1 MVTIDVMIWK
11 KLMTLIAAKWS
22 IDDYHKMIET
32 GLLDGR
38 SVELING
45 AIIQMVP
52 EGIAHAF
59 CCRGTAKYL
68 RTILGDRA
76 EISEA
81 HPISLPND
89 SEPEPDIA
97 IVKAPDTLYQNRHP
111 QPDDIFWLIE
121 IANTAL
127 VNDLGIKREL
137 YAQAGITEY
146 WVMNLQTSELKVF
159 RDLSANDYRSE
170 ISLSSGIVSPLAFP
184 DLAIEISR
192 LFR

>member
-1 MVTIDVMIWK
+1 MVTIVMVIWK
-11 KLMTLIAAKWS
+11 KLMTPIAAKWS

-45 AIIQMVP
+45 EIIQMLP
-52 EGIAHAF
+52 EGIAHSF
-59 CCRGTAKYL
+59 YCRGTAKYL
-68 RTILGDRA
+68 RSILGDRA

-97 IVKAPDTLYQNRHP
+97 VLKTPDTRYQSRHP
-111 QPDDIFWLIE
+111 APADLFWLIE
-121 IANTAL
+121 IANTTL
-127 VNDLGIKREL
+127 VNDLGVKKDL
-137 YAQAGITEY
+137 YALSGILEY
-146 WVMNLQTSELKVF
+146 WVMDLQTSELKIF
-159 RDLSANDYRSE
+159 RDLNATEYRSE
-170 ISLSSGIVSPLAFP
+170 ISLSSGTISPLAFP

>member
-159 RDLSANDYRSE
+159 RDLSANEYRSE

>member
-1 MVTIDVMIWK
+1 MVKIVMVLWK

-22 IDDYHKMIET
+22 VDDYHKMIET

-68 RTILGDRA
+68 RTILGERA

-97 IVKAPDTLYQNRHP
+97 IVKAPDTLYRDRHP
-111 QPDDIFWLIE
+111 QPDDIYWLIE
-121 IANTAL
+121 IANTTL
-127 VNDLGIKREL
+127 VNDLGVKKDL
-137 YAQAGITEY
+137 YALSGIPEY
-146 WVMNLQTSELKVF
+146 WVMNLQTSELKIF
-159 RDLSANDYRSE
+159 RDLSANEYRSE
-170 ISLSSGIVSPLAFP
+170 ISLSSGTVSPLAFP
-184 DLAIEISR
+184 DLAIEILR

>member
-22 IDDYHKMIET
+22 VDDYQKMIAT

-111 QPDDIFWLIE
+111 QPDDIFWPIE
-121 IANTAL
+121 IANTTL
-127 VNDLGIKREL
+127 VNDLGVKREL
-137 YAQAGITEY
+137 YAQAGISEY

-159 RDLSANDYRSE
+159 RDLSANEYRSE
-170 ISLSSGIVSPLAFP
+170 ISLNSGTISQLAFP
-184 DLAIEISR
+184 DLAIDLSR

>member
-1 MVTIDVMIWK
+1 MVTIDMMIWK

-22 IDDYHKMIET
+22 VDDYQKMIAT

-68 RTILGDRA
+68 RTILGERA

-121 IANTAL
+121 IANTTL
-127 VNDLGIKREL
+127 VNDLGVKREL
-137 YAQAGITEY
+137 YAQAGISEY
-146 WVMNLQTSELKVF
+146 WVMNLQISELKVF
-159 RDLSANDYRSE
+159 RDLSANEYRSE
-170 ISLSSGIVSPLAFP
+170 ISLNSGTISPLAFP
-184 DLAIEISR
+184 DLAIDLSR

>member
-1 MVTIDVMIWK
+1 
-11 KLMTLIAAKWS
+11 MTLIAAKWS
-22 IDDYHKMIET
+22 LDDYHKMIEA
-32 GLLDGR
+32 GLLDDR

-45 AIIQMVP
+45 AIVRMVP

-59 CCRGTAKYL
+59 CCRSTAKYL
-68 RTILGDRA
+68 RVILGDRA

-89 SEPEPDIA
+89 SEPEPDLA
-97 IVKAPDTLYQNRHP
+97 IVRTPDTLYRNRHP

-121 IANTAL
+121 IANTTL
-127 VNDLGIKREL
+127 VNDLGAKREL
-137 YAQAGITEY
+137 YAQAGIPEY

-159 RDLSANDYRSE
+159 RSLTANEYQAE
-170 ISLSSGIVSPLAFP
+170 FSLNGGTISPLAFP
-184 DLAIEISR
+184 ELSIEISL